1 MNQIII
7 KKGSRIPAK
16 RTKKSYINDNQMMYA
31 LQYNTNPELKTT
43 ITEGLSDTEV
53 SEDVENV
60 WQKTVTCPK
69 PSSSSIDTHD
79 DFFNASE
86 IETTYKIDKNQV
98 FEVSVKHVQTDTI
111 LINEKIS
118 MLDGSL
124 STVSST
130 VDEDLDDFEIK

>member
-1 MNQIII
+1 M
-7 KKGSRIPAK
+7 
-16 RTKKSYINDNQMMYA
+16 
-31 LQYNTNPELKTT
+31 
-43 ITEGLSDTEV
+43 
-53 SEDVENV
+53 
-60 WQKTVTCPK
+60 
-69 PSSSSIDTHD
+69 DTHD

-124 STVSST
+124 STVSSA